1 MGLRQ
6 DHSIFQESSKLQLH
20 SALSVCLQKK
30 SADLIAGWEG
40 RAVEAAQVYSHLQL
54 VFQNQQVLRNV
65 VGVFSC
71 REAAC
76 SQVSSQI
83 AELVLSRPYMGIL
96 LLPKRVI
103 TTAFIILWHML
114 PNSQTRIPVFQ
125 SYPSIGHH
133 TFLSGMSVLVLC
145 MEPEVQICPQNS
157 KC

>member
-1 MGLRQ
+1 MLKIIQVTNLSMGLRQ

-76 SQVSSQI
+76 SQVSS
-83 AELVLSRPYMGIL
+83 
-96 LLPKRVI
+96 
-103 TTAFIILWHML
+103 
-114 PNSQTRIPVFQ
+114 
-125 SYPSIGHH
+125 
-133 TFLSGMSVLVLC
+133 
-145 MEPEVQICPQNS
+145 
-157 KC
+157 